1 MQWKGGGT
9 VELVPLCIYIFV
21 SNGRG
26 NKPHAIL
33 HISYQL
39 LPLHTHYTT
48 MLEEIND
55 PEDMFDIEFASNLLF
70 GLTNLDHC
78 KALLSSLPLRR
89 CSRWGRRRS
98 GENLGT
104 AAFGIFVW
112 GDYEHNYENI

>member
-89 CSRWGRRRS
+89 CSRMRRRPQV
-98 GENLGT
+98 G
-104 AAFGIFVW
+104 
-112 GDYEHNYENI
+112 